1 MVRELSR
8 SPWLKKQLM
17 AYSIQGIELLY
28 RRKIDLILA
37 SDNWLYSY
45 YKKKGETLLLY
56 NYPNLDLFSNYK
68 SKNKS
73 KTSRKPIFRLC
84 CRTNKFQKY
93 LVYQN
98 YVRC

>member
-1 MVRELSR
+1 MYN
-8 SPWLKKQLM
+8 LKKSLKKNR
-17 AYSIQGIELLY
+17 GP
-28 RRKIDLILA
+28 KK
-37 SDNWLYSY
+37 
-45 YKKKGETLLLY
+45 YKK
-56 NYPNLDLFSNYK
+56 SIYK

-73 KTSRKPIFRLC
+73 KISRKPIFRLC

>member
-1 MVRELSR
+1 MYN
-8 SPWLKKQLM
+8 LKKSLKK
-17 AYSIQGIELLY
+17 SRGS
-28 RRKIDLILA
+28 KK
-37 SDNWLYSY
+37 
-45 YKKKGETLLLY
+45 YKKT
-56 NYPNLDLFSNYK
+56 NYK

-73 KTSRKPIFRLC
+73 KTSRKPVFRLC

>member
-1 MVRELSR
+1 MYNKKS
-8 SPWLKKQLM
+8 LKK
-17 AYSIQGIELLY
+17 Y
-28 RRKIDLILA
+28 RG
-37 SDNWLYSY
+37 S
-45 YKKKGETLLLY
+45 KKNKKT
-56 NYPNLDLFSNYK
+56 NYK

-73 KTSRKPIFRLC
+73 KTSRKPVFRLC